1 MKKEK
6 TIFDLLLDAEALEKK
21 STSRRIEIESE
32 IFNMMIPKL
41 TKQEGLETI
50 EENGY
55 SVTINQPV
63 TYKLE
68 EKKYRALAERMPENL
83 QIHRVKLEL
92 DKIKYQ
98 STLESE
104 SEWKKEIQ
112 DCVTSKPGKVSVKI
126 KKNIIG

>member
-21 STSRRIEIESE
+21 STARRIEIESK

-63 TYKLE
+63 TYKLDE
-68 EKKYRALAERMPENL
+68 NKYRALAERMPENL

-98 STLESE
+98 SALD

-112 DCVTSKPGKVSVKI
+112 DCVTTKPGKVSVKI
-126 KKNIIG
+126 KKI